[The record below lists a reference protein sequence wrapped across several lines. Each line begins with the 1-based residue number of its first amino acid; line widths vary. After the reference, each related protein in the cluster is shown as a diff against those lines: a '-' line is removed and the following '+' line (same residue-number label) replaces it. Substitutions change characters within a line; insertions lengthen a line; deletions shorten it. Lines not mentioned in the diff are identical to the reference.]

1 MGIKIMFSVDNTQ
14 IKMTMH
20 ENEHTHIM
28 QIKLHI
34 LPTIPKQDTDLRPYL
49 TDTQGQHPFN

>member
-1 MGIKIMFSVDNTQ
+1 MFSVDNTQ